1 MLTGSLEISLVMR
14 RTSPSTDSCLMI
26 QPTTVTVFLPIFP
39 VSGDDLFI
47 TVRSEGE
54 SKPGWNEG
62 IRHYSGYLLFDTYF
76 A

>member
-1 MLTGSLEISLVMR
+1 MILFVMR
-14 RTSPSTDSCLMI
+14 RTSQSTDPCLMI
-26 QPTTVTVFLPIFP
+26 QPTTVIVFLPIFT

-62 IRHYSGYLLFDTYF
+62 IRHNLGYLLFDTYF